1 MKHNLNVSIWL
12 VVTLFMG
19 NIVSAQQEIFVDLAE
34 QRAYAINNG
43 KRLFSGAI
51 SSGKDGRETPTGY
64 FKVLDKDKY
73 HVSNLW
79 PKPNGGA
86 KMPYMIRIT
95 NSGIAMHIGRVP
107 GYRASHGCIRLKRK
121 FAKRLYKWVK
131 FGTPVIISN
140 GDGGHFYDY
149 GGYDIHVENSYKLKG
164 AKKDDDGY
172 QIIETY

>member
-1 MKHNLNVSIWL
+1 MKKNNRVNIWL
-12 VVTLFMG
+12 VIIFFM
-19 NIVSAQQEIFVDLAE
+19 SSLLLAKQEIFIDLSE
-34 QRAYAINNG
+34 QRAYAISNG
-43 KRLFSGAI
+43 KRLFSGEI
-51 SSGKDGRETPTGY
+51 SSGKKGRETPTGY
-64 FKVLDKDKY
+64 FKVLDKEKY

-86 KMPYMIRIT
+86 KMPYMIRIS

-107 GYRASHGCIRLKRK
+107 GYRASHGCIRMKRK

-131 FGTPVIISN
+131 FGTTVIVSN
-140 GDGGHFYDY
+140 GDGSHFYDF
-149 GGYDIHVENSYKLKG
+149 GGYDTRAKNSYKLKG